1 MKDTPAAVPIEFA
14 GDPIA
19 WTAWLYFAEHLTQ
32 NEVAREIGVSRATIA
47 NYLTEART
55 RGLVSINIAPDI
67 LANIEMGRD
76 IAGKYGLTGAHIVP
90 VPDDSANPDS
100 ILRDR
105 LGAAGAHVLACQL
118 KADMRIGVA
127 WGRTM
132 LALGNALPARTVAGC
147 KVVQVAGSSV
157 DGDDAAP
164 EVCTA
169 LIASKLGARCAN
181 FHAPAIVSNPDLLD
195 ALMQEP
201 SLIAQFG
208 LIGECH
214 VLVFGVSE
222 LDEGVRFSDPTHLPS
237 DITKTYL
244 DKGAIGVAVGR
255 FVNREGLEVD
265 GPLTGRIIGVSLETM
280 KSIPERILIA
290 GGEKKAE
297 AILASISGGH
307 ATQLVTDSR
316 TALKLLS

>member
-1 MKDTPAAVPIEFA
+1 MKDTPAMVPIEFA

-67 LANIEMGRD
+67 LANIEMGRE
-76 IAGKYGLTGAHIVP
+76 IASRFGLTGAHIVP

-105 LGAAGAHVLACQL
+105 LGAAGAHVLEGQL
-118 KADMRIGVA
+118 KPDMRVGVA

-132 LALGNALPARTVAGC
+132 LALGNALPAKTVAGC

-169 LIASKLGARCAN
+169 LIASRLGARCAN
-181 FHAPAIVSNPDLLD
+181 FHAPAVVSNPELFN

-201 SLIAQFG
+201 SLISQFD
-208 LIGECH
+208 LIKECH

-222 LDEGVRFSDPTHLPS
+222 LDDTVRFSDPTHLPA
-237 DITKTYL
+237 DITRAYL
-244 DKGAIGVAVGR
+244 DKGAIGVALGR
-255 FVNREGLEVD
+255 FVDQDGSEVE
-265 GPLTGRIIGVSLETM
+265 GPLTGRIIGISLETM
-280 KSIPERILIA
+280 TSIPERILVA
-290 GGEKKAE
+290 GGAKKAD
-297 AILASISGGH
+297 AILASIGGGH

-316 TALKLLS
+316 TAAKLLS

>member
-1 MKDTPAAVPIEFA
+1 MKDSPTAVPIEFA

-67 LANIEMGRD
+67 LANIEMGRE
-76 IAGKYGLTGAHIVP
+76 IASRFGLTGAHIVP

-105 LGAAGAHVLACQL
+105 LGAAGAHVLECQL
-118 KADMRIGVA
+118 KPDMRVGVA

-132 LALGNALPARTVAGC
+132 LALGNALPAKTVAGC

-181 FHAPAIVSNPDLLD
+181 FHAPAIVSNPALLD
-195 ALMQEP
+195 SLLQEP
-201 SLIAQFG
+201 SLMSQFS
-208 LIGECH
+208 LIEDCQ

-222 LDEGVRFSDPTHLPS
+222 LDEDVRFADATHLS
-237 DITKTYL
+237 ADITRTYL
-244 DKGAIGVAVGR
+244 DNGAIGVALAR
-255 FVNREGLEVD
+255 FVDRDGLEVD
-265 GPLTGRIIGVSLETM
+265 GPLSGRIIGISLETV
-280 KSIPERILIA
+280 KSIPERILVA
-290 GGEKKAE
+290 GGVKKAE
-297 AILASISGGH
+297 AIRASIGGGYV
-307 ATQLVTDSR
+307 TQLVTDSR
-316 TALKLLS
+316 TAATLLS